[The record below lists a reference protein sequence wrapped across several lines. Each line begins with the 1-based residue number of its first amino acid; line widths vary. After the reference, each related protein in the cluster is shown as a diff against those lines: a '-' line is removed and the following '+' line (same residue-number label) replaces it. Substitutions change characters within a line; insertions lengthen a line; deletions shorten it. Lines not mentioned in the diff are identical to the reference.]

1 MAGSFAKI
9 YNRIWADSDFRSL
22 TRGQQWLYFTLSSQ
36 PELNFAGVLTTTDR
50 RLTGCA
56 VDFTVPELR
65 ADLAALQARGYTLVD
80 EEHDEI
86 LVRSYMRDDE
96 AWRTPNVLTNI
107 IRTATA
113 VRSEAIRAAL
123 AEEFAQLDLDGLTG
137 KKAEEMRDAIA
148 RVIETLR
155 PRVPERVV
163 TRVTACVDEPF
174 REAIT
179 EPLAEPID
187 QPIAEPTVVVAV
199 VGESVKDRTSL
210 TSPQDQP
217 TPAESVASGDG
228 VLIELPVSKIK
239 RPEPGSDEDPHWCR
253 FWEVYPRK
261 VSKQDARTKW
271 AKTIRSGADPQE
283 IIAGAERYAAETSRK
298 RIAKDKIKHPDG
310 WLHGRR
316 WEDEGE
322 DDSGDG
328 YWSFDDVEEHAPAEF
343 NNR

>member
-65 ADLAALQARGYTLVD
+65 ADLAALQARGYVVVD

-86 LVRSYMRDDE
+86 LVRTYMRDDD

-107 IRTATA
+107 IRTATV
-113 VRSEAIRAAL
+113 VRSERVRAAL
-123 AEEFAQLDLDGLTG
+123 AEEFALLDLDGLAG
-137 KKAEEMRDAIA
+137 KKAEEMRDSIA
-148 RVIETLR
+148 RVIETLT
-155 PRVPERVV
+155 PKASARVV
-163 TRVTACVDEPF
+163 TTVTACIDEPF

-179 EPLAEPID
+179 EPLAEPIG
-187 QPIAEPTVVVAV
+187 QPMAEPTVVVAV
-199 VGESVKDRTSL
+199 VGESVKDRTSV

-217 TPAESVASGDG
+217 TPAESAASGDG
-228 VLIELPVSKIK
+228 VLIELPASKTK
-239 RPEPGSDEDPHWCR
+239 RPEPGSDADPLWCR
-253 FWEVYPRK
+253 FWAAYPRK
-261 VSKQDARTKW
+261 VSKQEARTKW
-271 AKTIRSGADPQE
+271 VKAVRSGVDAE
-283 IIAGAERYAAETSRK
+283 LIIAGAERYAAEMTRK
-298 RIAKDKIKHPDG
+298 RTAKDKIKHPDG

-316 WEDEGE
+316 WEDEDEG
-322 DDSGDG
+322 DSGDG
-328 YWSFDDVEEHAPAEF
+328 YWSFNDVEEHAPAEF
-343 NNR
+343 NS